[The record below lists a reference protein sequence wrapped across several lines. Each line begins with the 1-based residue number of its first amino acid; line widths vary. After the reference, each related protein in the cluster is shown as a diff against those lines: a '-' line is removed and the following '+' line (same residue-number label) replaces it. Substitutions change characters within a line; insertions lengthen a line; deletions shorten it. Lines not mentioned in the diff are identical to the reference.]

1 MHSKCRRLS
10 SDVRWMLVFP
20 GPLFWGK
27 GVSRACPPIQAQRDD
42 SSCIH
47 TTESSSGLWLYLHE
61 NFQDFLSHAMPGLE
75 IGGEMHDEVIK
86 ISGWFF
92 KMSLLFLD
100 LRFFYF
106 RELVYKEFRKIYLIN
121 GLII

>member
-1 MHSKCRRLS
+1 
-10 SDVRWMLVFP
+10 
-20 GPLFWGK
+20 
-27 GVSRACPPIQAQRDD
+27 
-42 SSCIH
+42 
-47 TTESSSGLWLYLHE
+47 
-61 NFQDFLSHAMPGLE
+61 MPGLE